1 MTEDRISLSPS
12 LRWRRWRRS
21 AGQLAVVGLA
31 LALIVL
37 LGLTVRNGFAARGV
51 SFSFGFLGTP
61 AGFEISEGLVPTA
74 QGLVKF
80 ASDMTNAQALMAG
93 LGNTL
98 KVAIVAILLSTL
110 IGVTL
115 GVCRL
120 STNWLIRKLAFWI
133 TEFLRNTPL
142 LIQLTF
148 WYIAVVLQLPPVRQA
163 PEFLGTIISQQGI
176 WFPAPVTTGGAGLAV
191 FLLALVTGA
200 GALLPAFRARRAWL
214 AGAAVLLLA
223 LAFAAGFRMSLSLPQ
238 VNRFR
243 ADGGFAVSPEYAA
256 LTLAITINSAA
267 YLGEIVRGAI
277 EALPRG
283 QWEAADAIGLSR
295 HSVLRDVVL
304 PQVFRVVM
312 PSFGNQYISLAKNTS
327 LGIAIGYPDLFN
339 VYGTVSNQTG
349 RSLEGVVIA
358 MAIYLILSWVI
369 SAAVN
374 LINSRMKIPGVR

>member
-148 WYIAVVLQLPPVRQA
+148 WYIAVVLQLPPVPRSPQ
-163 PEFLGTIISQQGI
+163 
-176 WFPAPVTTGGAGLAV
+176 PVERRRPGRLA
-191 FLLALVTGA
+191 
-200 GALLPAFRARRAWL
+200 ARRADASSATAWRRS
-214 AGAAVLLLA
+214 AGCPVPSPDRQVASRRWFVWIP
-223 LAFAAGFRMSLSLPQ
+223 RRRYSLRLSIP
-238 VNRFR
+238 
-243 ADGGFAVSPEYAA
+243 
-256 LTLAITINSAA
+256 SAQ
-267 YLGEIVRGAI
+267 
-277 EALPRG
+277 ALPRPARRCG
-283 QWEAADAIGLSR
+283 
-295 HSVLRDVVL
+295 
-304 PQVFRVVM
+304 
-312 PSFGNQYISLAKNTS
+312 
-327 LGIAIGYPDLFN
+327 
-339 VYGTVSNQTG
+339 
-349 RSLEGVVIA
+349 
-358 MAIYLILSWVI
+358 
-369 SAAVN
+369 
-374 LINSRMKIPGVR
+374 